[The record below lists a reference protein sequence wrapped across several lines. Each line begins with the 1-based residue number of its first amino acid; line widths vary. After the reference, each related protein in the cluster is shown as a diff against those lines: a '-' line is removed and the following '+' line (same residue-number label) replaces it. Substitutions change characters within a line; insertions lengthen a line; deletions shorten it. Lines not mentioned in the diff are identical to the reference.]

1 VQETIKNNKVGLQT
15 TDRDFTAREFHRE
28 ISLFFLSLRQYSKKF
43 LKKSQKS
50 KPLEITNDQVFR
62 KEWMEDIV
70 RAKIS

>member
-1 VQETIKNNKVGLQT
+1 MQETIKNNKVGLQT

-28 ISLFFLSLRQYSKKF
+28 ISLFFLSLRQYSKKIKKN
-43 LKKSQKS
+43 LKS
-50 KPLEITNDQVFR
+50 PNHNDQVFR